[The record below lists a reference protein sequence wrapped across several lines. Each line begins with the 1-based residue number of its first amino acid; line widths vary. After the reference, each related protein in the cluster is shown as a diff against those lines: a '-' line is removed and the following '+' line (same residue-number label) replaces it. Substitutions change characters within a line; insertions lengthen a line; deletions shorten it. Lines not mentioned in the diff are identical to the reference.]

1 MSIIATKRYVK
12 FAKEGYW
19 IIDTR
24 TSLDSVVY
32 AFRKGLSPETIA
44 QSYPF
49 LDLEKVY
56 GAIAFYLA
64 NRSEIDAYLLAEEQ
78 AFDCMPQPI
87 EVDAPSLYQK
97 LLVAKESSQ
106 QGLY

>member
-1 MSIIATKRYVK
+1 MSIVATKPYVE
-12 FAKEGYW
+12 FENEGYW

-32 AFRKGLSPETIA
+32 AFRKGLSPETIT
-44 QSYPF
+44 QSYPC

-64 NRSEIDAYLLAEEQ
+64 HRSDIDAYLLAEEE
-78 AFDCMPQPI
+78 AFDSMPQPI

-106 QGLY
+106 QGE